1 MNQTL
6 VKKAVL
12 HMVRVLLDTR
22 SFDNILTLTTLLPTH
37 QISTVFIGTYMA
49 NLSYLEVGSKFQ
61 AISYGT
67 AKIRVLFSTFQ
78 PIIV

>member
-22 SFDNILTLTTLLPTH
+22 SFDNILTLTFLLPTH

-49 NLSYLEVGSKFQ
+49 NLSRG
-61 AISYGT
+61 
-67 AKIRVLFSTFQ
+67 
-78 PIIV
+78 